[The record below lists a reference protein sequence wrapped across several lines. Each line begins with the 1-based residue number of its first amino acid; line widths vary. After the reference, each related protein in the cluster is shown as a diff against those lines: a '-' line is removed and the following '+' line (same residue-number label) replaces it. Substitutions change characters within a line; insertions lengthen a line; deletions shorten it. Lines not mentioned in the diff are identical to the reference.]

1 MYLVLPCL
9 CFSFA
14 VVGLACFP
22 FPRFFFVL
30 ILLGALIA
38 GIINEFPG
46 NDTLSQYDCFVDF
59 I

>member
-1 MYLVLPCL
+1 MSLLFLCGCGLGLLPL
-9 CFSFA
+9 PA
-14 VVGLACFP
+14 V
-22 FPRFFFVL
+22 FFVL